1 MVDAE
6 TAFTLFCGIAPMS
19 TGVKNPSH
27 SIRAVVENS
36 PRSHRTNAGY
46 SRDFAQGMWVEATEF
61 RQDFPHVPATNVIT
75 MQKKKMVLTCT
86 ISELR
91 KQMELYLV
99 LRHAKVA
106 LMLCPG
112 NLELQLKSCR
122 GRFPKS

>member
-1 MVDAE
+1 MDAE

-75 MQKKKMVLTCT
+75 MQKKKNGANMYNFRAEETDGTVLG
-86 ISELR
+86 S
-91 KQMELYLV
+91 
-99 LRHAKVA
+99 
-106 LMLCPG
+106 
-112 NLELQLKSCR
+112 
-122 GRFPKS
+122 